1 VIHEG
6 APVVH
11 RVVGQQVIRDR
22 INKPLKDAGLPE
34 IAGVGEVP
42 DEPAPRSP
50 TAPRPARR
58 RR

>member
-1 VIHEG
+1 MTPIEWWDG
-6 APVVH
+6 KW
-11 RVVGQQVIRDR
+11 IRDR
-22 INKPLKDAGLPE
+22 INRPLKRAGLPE

-42 DEPAPRSP
+42 DKPGGRST

>member
-1 VIHEG
+1 M
-6 APVVH
+6 
-11 RVVGQQVIRDR
+11 IRDR